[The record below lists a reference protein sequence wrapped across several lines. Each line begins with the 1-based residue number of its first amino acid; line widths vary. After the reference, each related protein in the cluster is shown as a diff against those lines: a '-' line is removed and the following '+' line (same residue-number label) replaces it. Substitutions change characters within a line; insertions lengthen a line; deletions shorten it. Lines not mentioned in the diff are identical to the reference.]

1 MATKAQVVSDLPI
14 HPGETLAEELAARK
28 LSQAQLARQMGRPL
42 QTINA
47 ICTGKKTIT
56 AQTALDLERALG
68 IPARVW
74 LGLQADYD
82 ETRARLA
89 RQAGPA
95 AGRRRAARQAPER
108 PPAFVRENR
117 LRALK
122 KAKQR

>member
-1 MATKAQVVSDLPI
+1 MATKTQAVSNLPI
-14 HPGETLAEELAARK
+14 HPGETLVEELAVRE

-47 ICTGKKTIT
+47 ICTGKKSIT
-56 AQTALDLERALG
+56 AETALDLERALR

-74 LGLQADYD
+74 LGLQAEYD

-95 AGRRRAARQAPER
+95 MGRPRVAWQAPGGL
-108 PPAFVRENR
+108 PAFVTAKK
-117 LRALK
+117 LHAFK
-122 KAKQR
+122 KAKKR

>member
-1 MATKAQVVSDLPI
+1 MSNVQAVSNLPI
-14 HPGETLAEELAARK
+14 HPGETLVEELAVRE

-47 ICTGKKTIT
+47 ICTGKKSIT
-56 AQTALDLERALG
+56 AETALDLERVLE

-74 LGLQADYD
+74 LGLQAEYD

-95 AGRRRAARQAPER
+95 LGRPRVAWQAPGGL
-108 PPAFVRENR
+108 PAFGT
-117 LRALK
+117 AKKPHAFK
-122 KAKQR
+122 KAKKI

>member
-1 MATKAQVVSDLPI
+1 MATKAQVVSNLPI
-14 HPGETLAEELAARK
+14 HPGETLVEELAVREF
-28 LSQAQLARQMGRPL
+28 SQAKLARQMGRPL

-47 ICTGKKTIT
+47 ICTGKKSIT
-56 AQTALDLERALG
+56 AETALDLERVLG
-68 IPARVW
+68 IAARVW
-74 LGLQADYD
+74 LGLQAEYD

-95 AGRRRAARQAPER
+95 VGKPRVAWAARGG
-108 PPAFVRENR
+108 PPAFVPEKR

>member
-1 MATKAQVVSDLPI
+1 
-14 HPGETLAEELAARK
+14 
-28 LSQAQLARQMGRPL
+28 MGRPL

-47 ICTGKKTIT
+47 ICTGKKSIT
-56 AQTALDLERALG
+56 AETALDLERVLG

-74 LGLQADYD
+74 LGLQAEYD

-89 RQAGPA
+89 PQAGPGV
-95 AGRRRAARQAPER
+95 GRPRVARGAR
-108 PPAFVRENR
+108 GGPPAFVPEKR